1 MIPKSGNRFSEK
13 IMLQQK
19 DRSMTQTKVL
29 SDLNAMVW
37 KIEVAAGQRVAA
49 GDTLLVLEAMKMEIP
64 VTAPR
69 AGTVAAILVAEKQMV
84 AEGETLALLD
94 G

>member
-1 MIPKSGNRFSEK
+1 MP
-13 IMLQQK
+13 
-19 DRSMTQTKVL
+19 QTKIF

-37 KIEVAAGQRVAA
+37 KIEVAPGERVSA
-49 GDTLLVLEAMKMEIP
+49 GDTLIVLEAMKMEIP

-69 AGTVAAILVAEKQMV
+69 GGTVAAILVAEKQMV
-84 AEGETLALLD
+84 AEGEALAVLD